1 MHVLLRPAALALALT
16 LFAAGSCL
24 AAANQSTPKEATMND
39 GLYAKITT
47 DKGDILLQLFYD
59 KTPMTVINF
68 AGLAT
73 GQIGPKKGAP
83 YYDGL
88 TFHRVIA
95 GYWIQ
100 GGDPLGDNTGGPGYR
115 IKGEFA
121 ENGFRQ
127 NRIGFTRG
135 VVAMAR
141 KVSDYNSAGSQF
153 FIMHSDYPDL
163 YGKYAAFGRVM
174 DEESMET
181 VDKIAATQ
189 VDTAD
194 KPLTEWRIKSVTVD
208 DKGHEYIPM
217 IVQEK
222 EEEEE
227 NE

>member
-1 MHVLLRPAALALALT
+1 MKRWVVVLLALMAALALAGCNQIQEKET
-16 LFAAGSCL
+16 LEHPTVFLEMETGDMIRLELFPEYAPNTVANFVYL
-24 AAANQSTPKEATMND
+24 AQ
-39 GLYAKITT
+39 
-47 DKGDILLQLFYD
+47 KGF
-59 KTPMTVINF
+59 
-68 AGLAT
+68 
-73 GQIGPKKGAP
+73 
-83 YYDGL
+83 YDGL

-115 IKGEFA
+115 IEGEFA

-189 VDTAD
+189 VDTTD
-194 KPLTEWRIKSVTVD
+194 KPLTEWRIKTVTVD

-217 IVQEK
+217 IVKEK

>member
-1 MHVLLRPAALALALT
+1 MKRWVVLLLALMAALALAGCNQIQEKET
-16 LFAAGSCL
+16 LEHPTVFLEMETGDMIRLELFPEYAPNTVANFVYL
-24 AAANQSTPKEATMND
+24 AQ
-39 GLYAKITT
+39 
-47 DKGDILLQLFYD
+47 KGF
-59 KTPMTVINF
+59 
-68 AGLAT
+68 
-73 GQIGPKKGAP
+73 
-83 YYDGL
+83 YDGL

-115 IKGEFA
+115 IEGEFA

-189 VDTAD
+189 VDTTD
-194 KPLTEWRIKSVTVD
+194 KPLTEWRIKTVTVD

-217 IVQEK
+217 IVKEK